1 MSERINSIS
10 KSVKLQAQFGQR
22 GRTIITSKYSVNEV
36 LKEKKEIYTTYMDE
50 MEDLNWA
57 LH

>member
-1 MSERINSIS
+1 RC
-10 KSVKLQAQFGQR
+10 

-50 MEDLNWA
+50 IEDLNWA